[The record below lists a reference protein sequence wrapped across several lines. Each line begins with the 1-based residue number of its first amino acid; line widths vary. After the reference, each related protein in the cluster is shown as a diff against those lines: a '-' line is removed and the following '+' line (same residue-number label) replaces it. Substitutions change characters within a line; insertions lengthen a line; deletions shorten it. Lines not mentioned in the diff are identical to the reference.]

1 MKYED
6 WKELVESEKDGDDS
20 ILYMT
25 KPFEEKHDE
34 VSRPAHYNRSGIEAI
49 KAIEA
54 SMSEV
59 EFLGYLKGNIL
70 KYLWRYGYKDNPK
83 KDIAKARWYL
93 DLLYN
98 QIVDLDQ
105 KELSNKLKNL

>member
-6 WKELVESEKDGDDS
+6 WKRLTDSEKDGEDS

-25 KPFEEKHDE
+25 KPVKEKDDE

-105 KELSNKLKNL
+105 KELSKKLKNL

>member
-6 WKELVESEKDGDDS
+6 WKKLTEAEKDGEDS
-20 ILYMT
+20 VLYMT
-25 KPFEEKHDE
+25 KPVKEKDDE

-70 KYLWRYGYKDNPK
+70 KYLWRYAYKDSPK

>member
-6 WKELVESEKDGDDS
+6 WKELVKGEKDEDDS

-25 KPFEEKHDE
+25 KAIKHDE

-70 KYLWRYGYKDNPK
+70 KYIWRYGYKDNPK

-93 DLLYN
+93 DLLYER
-98 QIVDLDQ
+98 IVDLDQ

>member
-6 WKELVESEKDGDDS
+6 WKRLTDSEKDGEDS

-25 KPFEEKHDE
+25 KPVKEKDDE

-49 KAIEA
+49 KAIPA
-54 SMSEV
+54 RMSEV
-59 EFLGYLKGNIL
+59 EFLGYIKGNIL

-105 KELSNKLKNL
+105 KELSKKLKNL

>member
-6 WKELVESEKDGDDS
+6 WKRLTEAEKDGEDS

-25 KPFEEKHDE
+25 KPAKVKDDE

>member
-6 WKELVESEKDGDDS
+6 WKKLKNEESEEDS

-25 KPFEEKHDE
+25 KAIKHDE

-93 DLLYN
+93 DLLYER
-98 QIVDLDQ
+98 IVDLDQ